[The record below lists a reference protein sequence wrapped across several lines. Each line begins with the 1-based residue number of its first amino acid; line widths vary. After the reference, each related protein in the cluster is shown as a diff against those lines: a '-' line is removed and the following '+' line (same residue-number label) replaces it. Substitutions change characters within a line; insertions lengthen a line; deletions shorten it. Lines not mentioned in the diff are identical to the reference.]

1 MIKKILNYIL
11 VLVLIIS
18 IGGNLYLTIKQNQYL
33 ELIEQSKK
41 EYPKIYDILNSVTID
56 TFNEKVKNKERIIV
70 YVGRPDCSDCN
81 AFEPK
86 FIVYLNT
93 IKSKDVIY
101 LNVASIRLDK
111 NKWENFTN
119 DFGINYTPTI
129 A

>member
-101 LNVASIRLDK
+101 LNVASIR
-111 NKWENFTN
+111 
-119 DFGINYTPTI
+119 
-129 A
+129 